1 MNALIK
7 LKHIK
12 LLTILTGALL
22 LTQPRYALSEINV
35 RLMGKEKVA
44 RSDFAKRVGID
55 QTNLRWPLNRC
66 PALFSA
72 ETKVISR
79 QYMELVIICN
89 AFKQANLAGNIHFV
103 PGGNAQ
109 RQKIELAKG
118 NADLLAHSIFKQSL
132 SETIQPT
139 ASSFLLT
146 DPVVKQGQFFLG
158 IYTSANQL
166 EDVSIALSDNKLNT
180 LIGTTVT
187 SWKITVKTLQEMPIK
202 SLRLFSKED
211 LLVPNLQRKRANF
224 TLYSLEKKRILK
236 RVNGYKVALSDERIF
251 IVNKHKPELYEA
263 LQNYIVYLREQG
275 DLLTKA
281 YVHSGF
287 ISDKYQ
293 DWTLIN

>member
-12 LLTILTGALL
+12 LLVILMGAVLFTL
-22 LTQPRYALSEINV
+22 PRCALSATNV

-55 QTNLRWPLNRC
+55 QTTLRWPLNRC

-72 ETKVISR
+72 QTKGISR
-79 QYMELVIICN
+79 QYMDLVIICN
-89 AFKQANLAGNIHFV
+89 AVKQANLADNIQFV

-118 NADLLAHSIFKQSL
+118 KADLLAHSTFKQSL
-132 SETIQPT
+132 SETIQPR

-166 EDVSIALSDNKLNT
+166 GAVSQALSDNKLDT
-180 LIGTTVT
+180 LIATTLT
-187 SWKITVKTLQEMPIK
+187 SWKIAAKTLQEMPIK
-202 SLRLFSKED
+202 SLHLLSKQD
-211 LLVPNLQRKRANF
+211 LIVPNLQRKRANF
-224 TLYSLEKKRILK
+224 TLYSLDKKRELK
-236 RVNGYKVALSDERIF
+236 RVAGYKVALADERVF
-251 IVNKHKPELYEA
+251 IVNKHQPELYKA
-263 LQNYIVYLREQG
+263 LQNYIVSLRAQG

-281 YVHSGF
+281 YKHSGF

-293 DWTLIN
+293 HWTLIN

>member
-1 MNALIK
+1 M
-7 LKHIK
+7 
-12 LLTILTGALL
+12 GAVLFSL
-22 LTQPRYALSEINV
+22 PRYALSEINV
-35 RLMGKEKVA
+35 RLMGKEKIA

-72 ETKVISR
+72 ETKGISR
-79 QYMELVIICN
+79 EHMELVIICN
-89 AFKQANLAGNIHFV
+89 AFKRANLTDNIQFV
-103 PGGNAQ
+103 PSGNAQ

-132 SETIQPT
+132 SEAIQPT

-146 DPVVKQGQFFLG
+146 DPVIKQGQFFVG

-166 EDVSIALSDNKLNT
+166 EDVSKALSDNKLNT
-180 LIGTTVT
+180 LIGTTLT
-187 SWKITVKTLQEMPIK
+187 SWKIAAKTLQEMPIE
-202 SLRLFSKED
+202 SLRLLSKED
-211 LLVPNLQRKRANF
+211 LIVPNLQRKRANF
-224 TLYSLEKKRILK
+224 TLYSLDKKRVLK
-236 RVNGYKVALSDERIF
+236 RVNGYIVALSDERVF

-275 DLLTKA
+275 DLLTEA
-281 YVHSGF
+281 YVHSDF
-287 ISDKYQ
+287 ISDKYK